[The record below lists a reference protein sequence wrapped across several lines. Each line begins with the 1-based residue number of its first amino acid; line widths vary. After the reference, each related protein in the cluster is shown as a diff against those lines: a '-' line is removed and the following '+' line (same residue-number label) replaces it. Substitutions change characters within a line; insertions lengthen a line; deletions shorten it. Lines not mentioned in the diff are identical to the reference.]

1 MMTYRLIISRLK
13 EINEKL
19 GEALDDVDVIPEIQE
34 DIDDLISDIEQ
45 AR

>member
-19 GEALDDVDVIPEIQE
+19 SEALDDVDVIPEIQE

>member
-1 MMTYRLIISRLK
+1 MTYRLIISRLK

-19 GEALDDVDVIPEIQE
+19 DEALDDVDVIPEIQE

>member
-1 MMTYRLIISRLK
+1 MTYRLIISRLK

>member
-19 GEALDDVDVIPEIQE
+19 DEALDDVDVIPEIQE

>member
-1 MMTYRLIISRLK
+1 MTYRLIISRLK
-13 EINEKL
+13 EINKKL
-19 GEALDDVDVIPEIQE
+19 DEAVDDVDVIPEIQE